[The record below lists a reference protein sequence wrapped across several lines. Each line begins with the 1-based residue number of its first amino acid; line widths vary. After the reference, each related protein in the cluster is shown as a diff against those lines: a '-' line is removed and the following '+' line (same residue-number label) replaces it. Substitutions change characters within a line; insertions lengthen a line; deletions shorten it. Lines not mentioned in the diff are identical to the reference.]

1 MYGPTMRGLL
11 TRNPRLMKIGNPNT
25 DSGEDFFD
33 KFNYFNTYDPSVFH
47 SHSTARR
54 SSILTEPDSG
64 RNGSLRWLS

>member
-1 MYGPTMRGLL
+1 
-11 TRNPRLMKIGNPNT
+11 MKIGNPNT

-64 RNGSLRWLS
+64 RNGSLRRLS